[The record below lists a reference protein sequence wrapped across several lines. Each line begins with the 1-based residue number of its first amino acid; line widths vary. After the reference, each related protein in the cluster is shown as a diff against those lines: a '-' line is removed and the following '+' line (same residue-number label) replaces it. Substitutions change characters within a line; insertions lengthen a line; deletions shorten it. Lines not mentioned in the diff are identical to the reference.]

1 MPKLPVVSSATPPGV
16 ARRDVLRGMLAL
28 TVLYFPVGC
37 GGGSK
42 STPSPY
48 DPDGRPI
55 ADMPTTD
62 ARVPILWLEAGVC
75 TGCSCSLLDW
85 QGPSPLASDVL
96 VPSLRIE
103 FAETLMDE
111 FGANA
116 VDHLLATAK
125 ATPGQYILI
134 VDGAVPID
142 SPAGYSALTTTGV
155 DSTNTN
161 WTVYAM
167 IAQLA
172 ANAKQVVA
180 VGACASFGG
189 IPGSAPNTGTEVS
202 LADALVAANVTLQAQ
217 LIRIP
222 GCPPNPKW
230 TVDAIWALTQTGAS
244 PLTLDTL
251 GRPELHFS
259 DSVHDSTCPR
269 RPSYD
274 ASVFAAYLG
283 DNAINAT
290 TGAPPCLLSV
300 GCKGINTI
308 ADCPQVLWQGL
319 STCIQVGSPCIGC
332 AAPGFLDGGNAVYGA
347 AVPSNPAILGSVTL
361 NTEEATAA
369 TPFYVKPTS

>member
-1 MPKLPVVSSATPPGV
+1 MPKLPVVSCATPAGV
-16 ARRDVLRGMLAL
+16 ARRDVLRGMFAL

-37 GGGSK
+37 GGGS
-42 STPSPY
+42 SSPPSPY

-55 ADMPTTD
+55 ADMPTID
-62 ARVPILWLEAGVC
+62 ARVPILWVEAGVC

-85 QGPSPLASDVL
+85 QGPTPAASDVI

-125 ATPGQYILI
+125 ATRGQYILI

-142 SPAGYSALTTTGV
+142 TPAGYSALTTTGV
-155 DSTNTN
+155 DGTGTN
-161 WTVYAM
+161 WTVAAM
-167 IAQLA
+167 ITQLA

-202 LADALVAANVTLQAQ
+202 LADALAAAGVTLQAQ

-230 TVDAIWALTQTGAS
+230 TVDAIAALTTAGAA
-244 PLTLDTL
+244 PLALDYL
-251 GRPELHFS
+251 GRPAAHFTNA
-259 DSVHDSTCPR
+259 VHDSTCPR

-274 ASVFAAYLG
+274 ASVFAAYPG

-290 TGAPPCLLSV
+290 TGAAPCLLSV
-300 GCKGINTI
+300 GCKGINTM
-308 ADCPQVLWQGL
+308 ADCPQQLWQGL
-319 STCIQVGSPCIGC
+319 STCVQVGSPCIGC
-332 AAPGFLDGGNAVYGA
+332 AAPGFLDARTTVDGQ
-347 AVPSNPAILGSVTL
+347 SVGL
-361 NTEEATAA
+361 EATAA